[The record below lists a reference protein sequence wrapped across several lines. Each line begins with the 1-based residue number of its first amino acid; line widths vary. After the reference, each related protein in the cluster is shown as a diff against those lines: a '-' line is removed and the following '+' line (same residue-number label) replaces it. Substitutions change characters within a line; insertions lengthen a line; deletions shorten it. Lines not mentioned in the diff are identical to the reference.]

1 MKRDPRSAAKYLL
14 PPRVVVGVASLE
26 SFHPRRS
33 SRPAD
38 NTKLTRREASHFI
51 TTAITAEKEDGSEE
65 EEERGPEER
74 IKDVVSL
81 GGLPL

>member
-1 MKRDPRSAAKYLL
+1 MVLQL
-14 PPRVVVGVASLE
+14 PLCHVISFPLLE

-51 TTAITAEKEDGSEE
+51 ATAITTKEEDGSEE
-65 EEERGPEER
+65 EEEKGPEKGIED
-74 IKDVVSL
+74 IVSPR
-81 GGLPL
+81 GLPFIAKDGTL